1 MATSN
6 RGEKDA
12 RFAIAATCFKC
23 EKQIVKTEV
32 YSKDNVHCGAP
43 IAATIERHY
52 ATPPRRN
59 LPGVLP
65 LVRFAL
71 ATTPERR
78 RMGTIG
84 NQKGD
89 LFRADRT

>member
-52 ATPPRRN
+52 ATPHGAICLECYHWYVSLWRQHLN
-59 LPGVLP
+59 AEEWEL
-65 LVRFAL
+65 
-71 ATTPERR
+71 
-78 RMGTIG
+78 
-84 NQKGD
+84 
-89 LFRADRT
+89 